1 MAFDRL
7 ERTRVTPGPVIGLSA
22 PTLEAAAVK
31 ALLQG
36 LAYVAE
42 GRGATV
48 LVADAKLDGECQRV
62 GIDALVREGVDA
74 LLVYPTVAPEILRP
88 ALDDAAAVDVPLFG
102 HDALKHPAVI
112 TEFVTPGAEM
122 AALAAGLMNEF
133 LEGRGAVCLVGGVPA
148 PQIVERVQAFE
159 RTVAERFPGLNVVA
173 HVVNEADDRAGA
185 CERLVSLLTGG
196 ATLDGIFAYNDASAL
211 GAADAIEV
219 AGGGG
224 IVVVGCNGE
233 PECLP
238 AIRDG
243 RMAGTVERYPIELG
257 QRAATI
263 ILDVVTGALP
273 RGAAPPRVASE
284 PEIITRANVERFLPW
299 PERTPQPD
307 WSRTCR
313 FL

>member
-1 MAFDRL
+1 MTA
-7 ERTRVTPGPVIGLSA
+7 GPVIGLSA
-22 PTLEAAAVK
+22 PTLEAAAVR
-31 ALLQG
+31 AMLQG
-36 LAYVAE
+36 LTYVAE

-48 LVADAKLDGECQRV
+48 LVADAKLDGAQQRA

-74 LLVYPTVAPEILRP
+74 LLVYPTVAPETLRP
-88 ALDDAAAVDVPLFG
+88 ALDGAVGAGVPLFG
-102 HDALKHPAVI
+102 HDALDHPAVI

-133 LEGRGAVCLVGGVPA
+133 LEGRGAVCLVDGVPA

-159 RTVAERFPGLNVVA
+159 RTLAERFPELQVVA
-173 HVVNEADDRAGA
+173 QVVNEADDRAGA
-185 CERLVSLLTGG
+185 CERLVPLL
-196 ATLDGIFAYNDASAL
+196 ADGTPLNGILAYNDASAL
-211 GAADAIEV
+211 GAADAIEA
-219 AGGGG
+219 AGREG

-243 RMAGTVERYPIELG
+243 RVAGTVERYPIELG

-263 ILDVVTGALP
+263 ILDVVTGAFP
-273 RGAAPPRVASE
+273 HRAVPPRVASE
-284 PEIITRANVERFLPW
+284 PKVITRANVERFSPW

-307 WSRTCR
+307 WPRTCR